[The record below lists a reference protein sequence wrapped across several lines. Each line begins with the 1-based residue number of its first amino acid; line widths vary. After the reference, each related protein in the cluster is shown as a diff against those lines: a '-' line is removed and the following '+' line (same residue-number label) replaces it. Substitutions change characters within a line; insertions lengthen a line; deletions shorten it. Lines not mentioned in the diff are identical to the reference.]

1 MKGTPTM
8 CEVRKGEIVYNE
20 KGKLMFNPLEPGG
33 VESPETFLMLEIID
47 ELRRAESIHP
57 VWPNDPIYAAA
68 IIGEEAG
75 EVIKAV
81 NNAVTGKK
89 DGKDSDY
96 RTEAVQCAAMCIRFL
111 KNLDNFDW
119 NTKY

>member
-1 MKGTPTM
+1 M
-8 CEVRKGEIVYNE
+8 CEIQ
-20 KGKLMFNPLEPGG
+20 KGKILFNRDEPGG
-33 VESPETFLMLEIID
+33 VESPETFIIQEILS

-81 NNAVTGKK
+81 NNSVTGKK
-89 DGKDSDY
+89 GGKDSDY
-96 RTEAVQCAAMCIRFL
+96 RTEAIQCAAMCLRFL
-111 KNLDNFDW
+111 KNLDYFDW

>member
-1 MKGTPTM
+1 M
-8 CEVRKGEIVYNE
+8 CEIKRGQIV
-20 KGKLMFNPLEPGG
+20 FNPNEPGG
-33 VESPETFLMLEIID
+33 VESPETFLVQEVLA
-47 ELRRAESIHP
+47 ELRRAERIHP
-57 VWPNDPIYAAA
+57 TWPDDPIYAAA

-96 RTEAVQCAAMCIRFL
+96 RTEAIQCAAMCIRFL
-111 KNLDNFDW
+111 KNLDNFNWD
-119 NTKY
+119 TKY

>member
-1 MKGTPTM
+1 M
-8 CEVRKGEIVYNE
+8 CEIKHPEHLVYRN
-20 KGKLMFNPLEPGG
+20 G
-33 VESPETFLMLEIID
+33 ETFWEIPSEIPLIQEILF

-96 RTEAVQCAAMCIRFL
+96 RTEAIQCAAMCIRFL

>member
-1 MKGTPTM
+1 M
-8 CEVRKGEIVYNE
+8 CEIKKETYVVKPTLRDVPNLENCFVEIPAE
-20 KGKLMFNPLEPGG
+20 IPL
-33 VESPETFLMLEIID
+33 VHEILC
-47 ELRRAESIHP
+47 ELKRAESIHP

-96 RTEAVQCAAMCIRFL
+96 RTEAVQCAAMCLRFL